1 MTYTAPRYSAPKM
14 TRAGNR
20 VAAFSAVNMGI
31 LAKLDAGLIARCT
44 GVALAEVEAMIAD
57 RREREG

>member
-1 MTYTAPRYSAPKM
+1 MNHAAPHYSPPKM

-31 LAKLDAGLIARCT
+31 LAKLDAGFISRT
-44 GVALAEVEAMIAD
+44 SGVALAEVEAMIAA

>member
-1 MTYTAPRYSAPKM
+1 MTYAAKHQAPKM
-14 TRAGNR
+14 TRTGNR
-20 VAAFSAVNMGI
+20 VAAFSAINMGI

-44 GVALAEVEAMIAD
+44 GVALAEVEAMISA

>member
-1 MTYTAPRYSAPKM
+1 MTYAAPHYSAPKM

-31 LAKLDAGLIARCT
+31 LDKLDAGLIARCN
-44 GVALAEVEAMIAD
+44 GLDVAEVVAMIAD

>member
-1 MTYTAPRYSAPKM
+1 MTYAAPHYSAPKM

-20 VAAFSAVNMGI
+20 VAALMAVTLGVRDE
-31 LAKLDAGLIARCT
+31 LDAARIAHRT
-44 GVALAEVEAMIAD
+44 GVDMAEVEAMIAD

>member
-1 MTYTAPRYSAPKM
+1 MTYAIKHSAPKM

-31 LAKLDAGLIARCT
+31 LVKLDAGLIARCT
-44 GVALAEVEAMIAD
+44 GVVLTEVEAMIAA

>member
-1 MTYTAPRYSAPKM
+1 MTYAAKHQAPKM

-20 VAAFSAVNMGI
+20 VAAFMAVTLGI
-31 LAKLDAGLIARCT
+31 PDKLDAKLIA
-44 GVALAEVEAMIAD
+44 GPSGMDVAEVEAMISA

>member
-1 MTYTAPRYSAPKM
+1 MGRTTQRHSSPQM

-20 VAAFSAVNMGI
+20 VAALSAVNMGI

-44 GVALAEVEAMIAD
+44 GLDVAEVEAMIAA